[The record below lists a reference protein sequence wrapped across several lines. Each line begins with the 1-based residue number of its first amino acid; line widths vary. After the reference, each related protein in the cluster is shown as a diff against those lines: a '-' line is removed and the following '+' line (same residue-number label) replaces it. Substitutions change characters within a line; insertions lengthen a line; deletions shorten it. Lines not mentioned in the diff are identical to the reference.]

1 MKICFKNIQIE
12 KNVSSVISVNDST
25 KGILLYFFDY
35 RILKV
40 VQMKNV
46 ADGISVNLTRPET
59 LFHFSSDKKMFEK
72 IYM

>member
-1 MKICFKNIQIE
+1 MIL
-12 KNVSSVISVNDST
+12 VNDST

-40 VQMKNV
+40 VQIKNV
-46 ADGISVNLTRPET
+46 ADGISVNLTRPEA
-59 LFHFSSDKKMFEK
+59 FFKNFFSDKNMFEE